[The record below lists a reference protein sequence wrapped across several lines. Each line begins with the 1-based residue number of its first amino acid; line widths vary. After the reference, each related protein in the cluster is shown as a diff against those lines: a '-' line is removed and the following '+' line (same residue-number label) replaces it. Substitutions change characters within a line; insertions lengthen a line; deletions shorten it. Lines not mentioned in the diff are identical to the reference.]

1 MSETVNTTESL
12 KPGTKPY
19 LEAQLAAQNEEM
31 EALKAELE
39 AMKAEKEAE
48 ELAKG
53 TSADTPCVNYVE
65 EKVEIF
71 VPRGYANDEPNLLIS
86 VNGVNYL
93 LPRGKSSKVPKF
105 VADEFYRG
113 QRAQQALDEKQAQ
126 MLEAAK

>member
-1 MSETVNTTESL
+1 MSETVNTTEAL
-12 KPGTKPY
+12 KPGTKAY
-19 LEAQLAAQNEEM
+19 VEAELAAAQ
-31 EALKAELE
+31 AELE
-39 AMKAEKEAE
+39 ALRAEKAEREAAQAE
-48 ELAKG
+48 PVMPQA
-53 TSADTPCVNYVE
+53 E